1 MGRAKVDP
9 QKYRPVINNGHPN
22 LNVDS
27 VAYQEYW
34 EKELDRCINGY
45 KPKGMKKISGKY
57 YFYLNYYKILGND
70 GNKSSRKTLISP
82 WYRAMDHEYFDL
94 FETCKKDGKGMIV
107 IKARDKGFSYMNSGM
122 LAHEFSF
129 FPFNDVGIAA
139 GLQMTADAFFDKTKK
154 GLNGIHS
161 NFKHSLIKDTDGI
174 LRSGY
179 KQKNSDGKWEIGGYQ
194 STIICR
200 TMDNPEVFKG
210 ERVSLMVFEEAG
222 EFKHLKNAYMSSKA
236 CFMDGNIQFGVPIV
250 GGTGGDISKASKDF
264 MDMYYEADAYNLIPM
279 FIPAN
284 RAYYGFFDI
293 KTGEENN
300 EGALEVLKEER
311 ENIEKSG
318 DREAFNLHI
327 QNYPLTVQEAFLNT
341 KTSRFDISLLNAQR
355 SRILSSKDYR
365 SQIQSGNLSW
375 TYNEEDEWEVSWTPH
390 PDGPYKIL
398 EHPMPEYKNLD
409 IGGIDSYD
417 QDSAGASE
425 SLGSAIIYR
434 RFLDADTPGD
444 YVVAEYTDRPDKKED
459 FWEGCLKLAAYYN
472 SKMLVEYTKIGIL
485 DYFKRRNGL
494 RFLKEKPESAHNPG
508 TKTRNRYGVH
518 MNKQVKSLLED
529 LIDDYIREHADD
541 IWFLDLIDEL
551 ANYGLRNTDRAMAF
565 GICLIHNIDN
575 YRVQASKKEE
585 EIVDIGFNY
594 YKLNSRGIPVKI

>member
-264 MDMYYEADAYNLIPM
+264 MDMYYEAEAYNLIPM

-575 YRVQASKKEE
+575 YRTQASKKEE